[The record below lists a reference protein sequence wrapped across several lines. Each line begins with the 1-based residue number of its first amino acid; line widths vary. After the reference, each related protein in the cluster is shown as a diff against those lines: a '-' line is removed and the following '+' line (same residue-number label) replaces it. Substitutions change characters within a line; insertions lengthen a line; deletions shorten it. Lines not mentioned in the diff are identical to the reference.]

1 LRVFV
6 ALDIPDTV
14 RNALADFTGRLQ
26 KICPTARWTRL
37 EGIHVTLKFIG
48 HIPDEQLPQIRG
60 ALATVHGFEPVQIQ
74 FAGLGFFP
82 NARRPRVF
90 WSGMEAGPV
99 LGELAGAVEA
109 KLAPLGVPPEARE
122 FHAHLTLARFDS
134 TEGLERL
141 RSEVDKAG
149 RIEFGSTTVGEFQLY
164 RSVLK
169 STGAEYTRL
178 ETFRFSGEPTS

>member
-6 ALDIPDTV
+6 ALDIPDVV
-14 RNALADFTGRLQ
+14 RNALADLAGRLQ
-26 KICPTARWTRL
+26 KICPTARWARL
-37 EGIHVTLKFIG
+37 EGVHVTLKFIG
-48 HIPDEQLPQIRG
+48 DIPDEQVPQIRG
-60 ALATVHGFEPVQIQ
+60 ALATIQGFDPVQIQ

-90 WSGMEAGPV
+90 WAGMEAGPV

-109 KLAPLGVPPEARE
+109 SLAPLGVPPETRE
-122 FHAHLTLARFDS
+122 FHPHLTLARFDS
-134 TEGLERL
+134 PEGLERL

-149 RIEFGSTTVGEFQLY
+149 KIEFGSSTVDEFHLY

-178 ETFRFSGEPTS
+178 ETFRFSGGPTS